1 MTTKHESK
9 DVKRLF
15 KKLEILGFTI
25 TRRGNTFVITPPLN
39 LGTKRY
45 ITHATDKSIKA
56 IYTTFRK
63 MYGIELDPKRL
74 GSMGKSE

>member
-9 DVKRLF
+9 DVKKLF
-15 KKLEILGFTI
+15 KKLESHGFTI
-25 TRRGNTFVITPPLN
+25 ARRGNTFIITPPIH
-39 LGTKRY
+39 LGTQRY
-45 ITHATDKSIKA
+45 TTHANDKAIKA